1 MAPTALLV
9 HIKGKQIERFL
20 ATHEF
25 LADARAPPKKRR
37 CAPKSALTCAVGCDA
52 FLAPWEFKPRTYQ
65 NVSEWRSQAPP
76 PHCVGPQAAARFC
89 RVAHRPAGDL
99 DKAAVPLR
107 QPDGTLQWAPGDA
120 WRTGIFG
127 KVMTPLGPWTRH
139 ANATAPAELPTAAEP
154 CSEDGPRLGAAI
166 DIMYRAYDRKAVPLL
181 QRAHA
186 TVAAARERAVAAGV
200 PEKLLPNAA
209 RLAKLQEDAL
219 KPPKPPK
226 AKSKGRGRPTRMFG

>member
-9 HIKGKQIERFL
+9 HITGKQIARFL

-107 QPDGTLQWAPGDA
+107 QPDGTLQWAPS
-120 WRTGIFG
+120 R
-127 KVMTPLGPWTRH
+127 
-139 ANATAPAELPTAAEP
+139 
-154 CSEDGPRLGAAI
+154 S
-166 DIMYRAYDRKAVPLL
+166 RA
-181 QRAHA
+181 
-186 TVAAARERAVAAGV
+186 
-200 PEKLLPNAA
+200 
-209 RLAKLQEDAL
+209 
-219 KPPKPPK
+219 
-226 AKSKGRGRPTRMFG
+226 